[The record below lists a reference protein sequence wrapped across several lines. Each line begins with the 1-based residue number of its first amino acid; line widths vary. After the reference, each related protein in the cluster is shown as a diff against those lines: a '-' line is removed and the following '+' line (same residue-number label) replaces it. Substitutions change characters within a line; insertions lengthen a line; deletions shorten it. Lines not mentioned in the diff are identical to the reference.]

1 MSGSNPG
8 DPPDDPDERGDH
20 TGKRGDPDGE
30 GRRDSDANTGRDP
43 DGDAGQSPD
52 ANTGRDPVADAKRDS
67 ASGKRDPATANRES
81 TGTSA
86 GTADAAA
93 TDDRVTI
100 EDDGVVHWFLKS
112 NDGNVVFVRD
122 ILSSVAI
129 VAVIGLLLFALS
141 GVWPPLVAVESGS
154 MEPDME
160 RGDLIFVIDEDR
172 YVGDDPAGDTGI
184 VPLENGVENGH
195 ERFGQP
201 GDVIIF
207 QPNGDERQTPIIHR
221 AHFWVEEDEN
231 WVDTKADEEIIGETT
246 CDDLQTCPANHDG
259 FITKGDANNGYD
271 QQYGSFNEP
280 QSEVVDPDWV
290 TGKARFG
297 IPWLGHIRLT
307 FDSILGGML
316 APSPVIETDPAG
328 LTGLDSSAAQVGLVG
343 TTGAAG
349 ATGGIAVAVNRYR
362 D

>member
-20 TGKRGDPDGE
+20 TGERGDPDGDSS
-30 GRRDSDANTGRDP
+30 RDSDVNTGRGP
-43 DGDAGQSPD
+43 DGDVSRTPD
-52 ANTGRDPVADAKRDS
+52 ADMDRDHVSDATRDPATGNRDS
-67 ASGKRDPATANRES
+67 ASTPSGGVET
-81 TGTSA
+81 
-86 GTADAAA
+86 AA

-100 EDDGVVHWFLKS
+100 KDDGVVRWFLKS
-112 NDGNVVFVRD
+112 DDGNVVLARD

-160 RGDLIFVIDEDR
+160 RGDLIFVIGEDR

-207 QPNGDERQTPIIHR
+207 HPNGDERQTPIIHR

-231 WVDTKADEEIIGETT
+231 WVDTKADEEIIGDTT
-246 CDDLQTCPANHDG
+246 CADLQTCPASHDG

-297 IPWLGHIRLT
+297 IPWLGYIRLT

-316 APSPVIETDPAG
+316 APSPVIETAMTGPA
-328 LTGLDSSAAQVGLVG
+328 TTAAQVGFVG

-349 ATGGIAVAVNRYR
+349 ATGGIAVAINRYR